1 MGFLVFLFILI
12 VVFYLLP
19 AIVRLWLRR
28 KVAKIRRE
36 MGDQGA
42 AWGDNATT
50 DRRMREGEVRV
61 EPRKAT
67 RRKVN
72 ERIGDY
78 VEYEEVTI
86 IEESEE

>member
-1 MGFLVFLFILI
+1 MFFEVVIFLI
-12 VVFYLLP
+12 VGFYLLQW
-19 AIVRLWLRR
+19 IVRLWLRR

-36 MGDQGA
+36 MGEQGA
-42 AWGDNATT
+42 AWGDNRTT
-50 DRRMREGEVRV
+50 DQRMREGEVRV
-61 EPRKAT
+61 EPRKAP

-86 IEESEE
+86 IEESE